1 MNRSFVFL
9 SAGFTFH
16 SELTI
21 LACAA
26 IQSKAKKI
34 KGFGFVFSSP
44 FAIMSSKPSKFNNL
58 ALFRGYVQIECA

>member
-1 MNRSFVFL
+1 M
-9 SAGFTFH
+9 
-16 SELTI
+16 
-21 LACAA
+21 LAFAA